1 MILEVHFLKIGFF
14 LLRSI
19 HSPLYGVSV
28 QGSEVKTD
36 ASFHSALQLFI
47 VTALSTSEVYPI
59 SMHFTDIF
67 AQSSVKFS

>member
-1 MILEVHFLKIGFF
+1 MVW
-14 LLRSI
+14 SI
-19 HSPLYGVSV
+19 HIPLYGVSV

-36 ASFHSALQLFI
+36 DSFHSALQVFI
-47 VTALSTSEVYPI
+47 VTALSTSKVYPI